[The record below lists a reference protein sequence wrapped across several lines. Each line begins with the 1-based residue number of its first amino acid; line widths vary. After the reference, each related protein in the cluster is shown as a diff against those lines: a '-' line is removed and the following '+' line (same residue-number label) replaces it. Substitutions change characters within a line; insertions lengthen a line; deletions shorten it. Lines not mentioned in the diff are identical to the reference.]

1 MVISSGCDPEIPSSI
16 LGCGTL
22 LFLLFVLQTNG
33 DAVVDPGP
41 DLGTSYKT
49 NQV

>member
-1 MVISSGCDPEIPSSI
+1 
-16 LGCGTL
+16 
-22 LFLLFVLQTNG
+22 LLFVLQTNG

-49 NQV
+49 NQVWNINKQQVSHGWN